1 MNAKEYD
8 MMIFIG
14 AGQGFPGSLSDHGPP
29 GNPGIPGSRTQG
41 NWVDE
46 IFGQYRKTKAIKD

>member
-14 AGQGFPGSLSDHGPP
+14 AGKGFPDSL
-29 GNPGIPGSRTQG
+29 
-41 NWVDE
+41 VDVE
-46 IFGQYRKTKAIKD
+46 LTREVRVLKVLAKLESQRY

>member
-14 AGQGFPGSLSDHGPP
+14 AGKGFPGSCLVDVELTRETRLLQKFWKTGEDKSD
-29 GNPGIPGSRTQG
+29 
-41 NWVDE
+41 
-46 IFGQYRKTKAIKD
+46 Y

>member
-14 AGQGFPGSLSDHGPP
+14 AGQGFPGSLSDHEP
-29 GNPGIPGSRTQG
+29 PGIPGSRAKLGWWNIWTIPENQG
-41 NWVDE
+41 H
-46 IFGQYRKTKAIKD
+46 

>member
-14 AGQGFPGSLSDHGPP
+14 AGQGFPGILSDHKLSGKL
-29 GNPGIPGSRTQG
+29 GLWNILTWLENQG
-41 NWVDE
+41 H
-46 IFGQYRKTKAIKD
+46 

>member
-14 AGQGFPGSLSDHGPP
+14 AGQDFPGSLSDHEPP
-29 GNPGIPGSRTQG
+29 DNPAILGSRTQG

-46 IFGQYRKTKAIKD
+46 IFG

>member
-14 AGQGFPGSLSDHGPP
+14 AGQGFPGSLSDHKLS
-29 GNPGIPGSRTQG
+29 GNS
-41 NWVDE
+41 VCE
-46 IFGQYRKTKAIKD
+46 IFWRDWKTKAIKD